1 MLPHETKVLL
11 IDDSMHVR
19 LLVRTALKK
28 LGFSD
33 ILEASDGEEGWQ
45 IFQAESPHLI
55 FLDQIMPRM
64 DGAEVLSKI
73 RAYNADTR
81 VIMVIIL
88 SSLAS
93 PEKIVQVKELGAD
106 HYILKPFT
114 RIKIAEILSQ
124 LGWQFPVEASS

>member
-33 ILEASDGEEGWQ
+33 IMEASDGEEGWRL
-45 IFQAESPHLI
+45 FQEESPNLI

-64 DGAEVLSKI
+64 NGAQVLTKI
-73 RAYNADTR
+73 REQNANTR
-81 VIMVIIL
+81 VIVL
-88 SSLAS
+88 SSLS
-93 PEKIVQVKELGAD
+93 NTEKILQVKEIGAD

-114 RIKIAEILSQ
+114 REKISEVLSE
-124 LGWQFPVEASS
+124 LGWRMNEEARS